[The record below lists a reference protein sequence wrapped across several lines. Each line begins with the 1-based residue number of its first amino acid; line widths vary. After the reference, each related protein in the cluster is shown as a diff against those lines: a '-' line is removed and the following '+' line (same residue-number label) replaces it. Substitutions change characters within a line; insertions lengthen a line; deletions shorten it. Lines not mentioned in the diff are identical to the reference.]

1 MAIFAISYRAWP
13 VVLRKFSLKSLKQ
26 FDLSSPVWIGT
37 AAAIQGAKPA
47 SILKGPD
54 QMYDNGT
61 YRPRTSGFRSAGT
74 VDRVRAWLAARPT
87 ECWGFF
93 AAGFVLAVILT

>member
-1 MAIFAISYRAWP
+1 MSVLALDLGDYQLSLNHFSALLIDRA
-13 VVLRKFSLKSLKQ
+13 
-26 FDLSSPVWIGT
+26 G
-37 AAAIQGAKPA
+37 
-47 SILKGPD
+47 
-54 QMYDNGT
+54 Y
-61 YRPRTSGFRSAGT
+61 RSAGT